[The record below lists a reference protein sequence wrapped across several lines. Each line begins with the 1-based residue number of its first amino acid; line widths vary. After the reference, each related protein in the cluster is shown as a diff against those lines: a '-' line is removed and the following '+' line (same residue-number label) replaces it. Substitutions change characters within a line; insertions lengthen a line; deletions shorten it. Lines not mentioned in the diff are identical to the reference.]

1 MDTKKIGAFLKQC
14 RKENNLTQEQL
25 AEKFGVSARTVSRWE
40 TGSNMPDLSILVELA
55 DYYDIEI
62 KELLD
67 GERSSTMN
75 KEMKETL
82 NKVADYEEWVKQKA
96 LKAGNLAFASMF
108 LISVGAIII
117 QLLLAVNLRLVL
129 GETLIALVGG
139 IVYAFLMVHNGI
151 WDKGLSQREALW
163 RDFLTSV
170 ICAGIFSVLYG
181 ICLGRMGA
189 TEKQTIYLS
198 LLFLGGITIVAFIV
212 LRVLSYFNRKRRR
225 ISVNGEQRDI
235 PTSKLGCTKI
245 YNAKDIVEAGR
256 IVELLKEHGIAAF
269 SQEAGASVSMHGASG
284 FGMYGISIT
293 KSYQRL
299 KGKDVITQPKTPK
312 SIRIITMPDFLTD
325 EFREYCSHLY
335 GIMKNERLFHFTK
348 SHMEHCMAAGIEK
361 SGVKRIR
368 LHDLRHS
375 HVSLS

>member
-14 RKENNLTQEQL
+14 RKEKNLTQEQL

-82 NKVADYEEWVKQKA
+82 NKVADYEDWVKQKA

-139 IVYAFLMVHNGI
+139 IVYVFIMVHNGI
-151 WDKGLSQREALW
+151 WDKGLSAREALW

-170 ICAGIFSVLYG
+170 ICAGIFSVFYG
-181 ICLGRMGA
+181 ICLRRMGA
-189 TEKQTIYLS
+189 TEKQTVYFA

-212 LRVLSYFNRKRRR
+212 LRVLSYFNRNRRR
-225 ISVNGEQRDI
+225 VSVNGEQSDI
-235 PTSKLGCTKI
+235 STTKTGSTKI

-256 IVELLKEHGIAAF
+256 IIELLKEQGIVAF
-269 SQEAGASVSMHGASG
+269 SQEAGASVAMHGAPG
-284 FGMYGISIT
+284 FGMYGV
-293 KSYQRL
+293 
-299 KGKDVITQPKTPK
+299 DVLVEGDEAKKAIQ
-312 SIRIITMPDFLTD
+312 II
-325 EFREYCSHLY
+325 E
-335 GIMKNERLFHFTK
+335 
-348 SHMEHCMAAGIEK
+348 AADDSQNKEK
-361 SGVKRIR
+361 F
-368 LHDLRHS
+368 
-375 HVSLS
+375 

>member
-1 MDTKKIGAFLKQC
+1 
-14 RKENNLTQEQL
+14 
-25 AEKFGVSARTVSRWE
+25 
-40 TGSNMPDLSILVELA
+40 MPDISILIELA

-96 LKAGNLAFASMF
+96 LKAGNLAFALMF

-117 QLLLAVNLRLVL
+117 QLLLAVKLRLVL

-256 IVELLKEHGIAAF
+256 IVELLKEHGIAPF
-269 SQEAGASVSMHGASG
+269 HRKQVQVS
-284 FGMYGISIT
+284 
-293 KSYQRL
+293 L
-299 KGKDVITQPKTPK
+299 
-312 SIRIITMPDFLTD
+312 
-325 EFREYCSHLY
+325 
-335 GIMKNERLFHFTK
+335 
-348 SHMEHCMAAGIEK
+348 CMA
-361 SGVKRIR
+361 
-368 LHDLRHS
+368 HQDL
-375 HVSLS
+375 VCTVWMYWWKLMK

>member
-1 MDTKKIGAFLKQC
+1 MKQC
-14 RKENNLTQEQL
+14 RKEKNLTQEQL

-82 NKVADYEEWVKQKA
+82 NKVADYEDWVKQKA

-139 IVYAFLMVHNGI
+139 IVYAFIMVHNGI
-151 WDKGLSQREALW
+151 WDKGLSAREALW

-170 ICAGIFSVLYG
+170 ICAGNFLCVLWY
-181 ICLGRMGA
+181 LP
-189 TEKQTIYLS
+189 EKNGGKPRSKRYISLYFFWVELQS
-198 LLFLGGITIVAFIV
+198 WHLLFSEYYHILTGTDAGFQLMGSKEIF
-212 LRVLSYFNRKRRR
+212 
-225 ISVNGEQRDI
+225 QR
-235 PTSKLGCTKI
+235 
-245 YNAKDIVEAGR
+245 
-256 IVELLKEHGIAAF
+256 
-269 SQEAGASVSMHGASG
+269 
-284 FGMYGISIT
+284 
-293 KSYQRL
+293 QRQAVQNL
-299 KGKDVITQPKTPK
+299 Q
-312 SIRIITMPDFLTD
+312 R
-325 EFREYCSHLY
+325 
-335 GIMKNERLFHFTK
+335 
-348 SHMEHCMAAGIEK
+348 
-361 SGVKRIR
+361 
-368 LHDLRHS
+368 
-375 HVSLS
+375 

>member
-1 MDTKKIGAFLKQC
+1 
-14 RKENNLTQEQL
+14 
-25 AEKFGVSARTVSRWE
+25 
-40 TGSNMPDLSILVELA
+40 MPDISILIELP

-82 NKVADYEEWVKQKA
+82 NKVADYEDWVKQKA
-96 LKAGNLAFASMF
+96 LKAGNLAFASML

-139 IVYAFLMVHNGI
+139 IVYAFIMVHNGI
-151 WDKGLSQREALW
+151 WDKGLSVREALW

-170 ICAGIFSVLYG
+170 ICAGIFSVFYG
-181 ICLGRMGA
+181 ICLRRMGA
-189 TEKQTIYLS
+189 TEKQTIYFA

-212 LRVLSYFNRKRRR
+212 LRVLSYFNRNRRR

-235 PTSKLGCTKI
+235 PTTKIGSTKI

-256 IVELLKEHGIAAF
+256 IIELLKEQGIVAF
-269 SQEAGASVSMHGASG
+269 SQEAGASVAMHGAPR
-284 FGMYGISIT
+284 FGMYGV
-293 KSYQRL
+293 
-299 KGKDVITQPKTPK
+299 DVLVEGDEAKKAIQ
-312 SIRIITMPDFLTD
+312 II
-325 EFREYCSHLY
+325 E
-335 GIMKNERLFHFTK
+335 
-348 SHMEHCMAAGIEK
+348 AADDSQSKEK
-361 SGVKRIR
+361 F
-368 LHDLRHS
+368 
-375 HVSLS
+375 

>member
-1 MDTKKIGAFLKQC
+1 MQAKFPDAILKNAGMVSVHRRWSNESEKRQEN
-14 RKENNLTQEQL
+14 RKMVDSVSLYGL
-25 AEKFGVSARTVSRWE
+25 A
-40 TGSNMPDLSILVELA
+40 
-55 DYYDIEI
+55 
-62 KELLD
+62 
-67 GERSSTMN
+67 
-75 KEMKETL
+75 
-82 NKVADYEEWVKQKA
+82 
-96 LKAGNLAFASMF
+96 
-108 LISVGAIII
+108 GAIII

-269 SQEAGASVSMHGASG
+269 PQEAGASVSMHGASG
-284 FGMYGISIT
+284 FGMYGMDWW
-293 KSYQRL
+293 KL
-299 KGKDVITQPKTPK
+299 
-312 SIRIITMPDFLTD
+312 
-325 EFREYCSHLY
+325 
-335 GIMKNERLFHFTK
+335 MK
-348 SHMEHCMAAGIEK
+348 
-361 SGVKRIR
+361 
-368 LHDLRHS
+368 
-375 HVSLS
+375 

>member
-55 DYYDIEI
+55 DYYGLEI

-67 GERSSTMN
+67 GERSSAMN

-82 NKVADYEEWVKQKA
+82 GKVADYEDWVKQKA

-108 LISVGAIII
+108 LISVGAIIL

-139 IVYAFLMVHNGI
+139 IVYTFIMVQNGI

-163 RDFLTSV
+163 RDFLTSL
-170 ICAGIFSVLYG
+170 ICAGIFSVFYG

-189 TEKQTIYLS
+189 TEKQTIDLS
-198 LLFLGGITIVAFIV
+198 LLFLGGVTIVAFIV

-225 ISVNGEQRDI
+225 TLVDEEQRDMLA
-235 PTSKLGCTKI
+235 TKTGCTKV

-256 IVELLKEHGIAAF
+256 IIEMLKEHGIAAYT
-269 SQEAGASVSMHGASG
+269 QESGASVAMHDASG
-284 FGMYGISIT
+284 FGMYGV
-293 KSYQRL
+293 
-299 KGKDVITQPKTPK
+299 DVLVK
-312 SIRIITMPDFLTD
+312 TD
-325 EFREYCSHLY
+325 EAQKALQ
-335 GIMKNERLFHFTK
+335 M
-348 SHMEHCMAAGIEK
+348 IEAVDD
-361 SGVKRIR
+361 SQG
-368 LHDLRHS
+368 
-375 HVSLS
+375 

>member
-1 MDTKKIGAFLKQC
+1 
-14 RKENNLTQEQL
+14 
-25 AEKFGVSARTVSRWE
+25 
-40 TGSNMPDLSILVELA
+40 MPDLSILVELA

-235 PTSKLGCTKI
+235 PTSKLGCIKI

-284 FGMYGISIT
+284 FGMYGM
-293 KSYQRL
+293 
-299 KGKDVITQPKTPK
+299 DV
-312 SIRIITMPDFLTD
+312 LVETD
-325 EFREYCSHLY
+325 E
-335 GIMKNERLFHFTK
+335 
-348 SHMEHCMAAGIEK
+348 
-361 SGVKRIR
+361 VKRALQIIEAA
-368 LHDLRHS
+368 DDS
-375 HVSLS
+375 QGSEKF

>member
-14 RKENNLTQEQL
+14 RKEKNLTQEQL
-25 AEKFGVSARTVSRWE
+25 AEKFGVSARTVSRRE

-82 NKVADYEEWVKQKA
+82 NKVADYEDWVKQKA

-139 IVYAFLMVHNGI
+139 IVYAFIMVHNGI
-151 WDKGLSQREALW
+151 WDKGLSARESLW
-163 RDFLTSV
+163 RNFLTSV
-170 ICAGIFSVLYG
+170 ICAGIFSVFYG
-181 ICLGRMGA
+181 NCLRRMGA
-189 TEKQTIYLS
+189 TEKQTIYFA

-212 LRVLSYFNRKRRR
+212 LRVLSYFNRNRRR

-235 PTSKLGCTKI
+235 PTTKIGSTKI

-256 IVELLKEHGIAAF
+256 IIELLKEQGIVAF
-269 SQEAGASVSMHGASG
+269 SQEAGASVAMHGAPR
-284 FGMYGISIT
+284 FGMYGV
-293 KSYQRL
+293 
-299 KGKDVITQPKTPK
+299 DVLVEGDEAKKAIQ
-312 SIRIITMPDFLTD
+312 II
-325 EFREYCSHLY
+325 E
-335 GIMKNERLFHFTK
+335 
-348 SHMEHCMAAGIEK
+348 AADDSRNKEK
-361 SGVKRIR
+361 F
-368 LHDLRHS
+368 
-375 HVSLS
+375 

>member
-14 RKENNLTQEQL
+14 RKEKNLTQEQL

-82 NKVADYEEWVKQKA
+82 NKVADYEDWVKQKA

-139 IVYAFLMVHNGI
+139 IVYAFIMVHNGI
-151 WDKGLSQREALW
+151 WDKGLSAREALW

-170 ICAGIFSVLYG
+170 ICAGIFSVFYG
-181 ICLGRMGA
+181 ICLRRMGA
-189 TEKQTIYLS
+189 TEKQTIYFA
-198 LLFLGGITIVAFIV
+198 LLFLGGIIIVAFIV
-212 LRVLSYFNRKRRR
+212 LRVLSYFNRNRRR

-235 PTSKLGCTKI
+235 PTTKTGSTKI

-256 IVELLKEHGIAAF
+256 IIELLKEQGIVAF
-269 SQEAGASVSMHGASG
+269 SQEAGASVAMHGAPR
-284 FGMYGISIT
+284 FGMYGV
-293 KSYQRL
+293 
-299 KGKDVITQPKTPK
+299 DVLVEGDEAKKAIQ
-312 SIRIITMPDFLTD
+312 II
-325 EFREYCSHLY
+325 E
-335 GIMKNERLFHFTK
+335 
-348 SHMEHCMAAGIEK
+348 AADDSQNKEK
-361 SGVKRIR
+361 F
-368 LHDLRHS
+368 
-375 HVSLS
+375 

>member
-14 RKENNLTQEQL
+14 RKEKNLTQEQL
-25 AEKFGVSARTVSRWE
+25 AEKFGVSERTVSRWE

-82 NKVADYEEWVKQKA
+82 NKVADYEDWVKQKA

-139 IVYAFLMVHNGI
+139 IVYAFIMVHNGI
-151 WDKGLSQREALW
+151 WDKGLSAREALW

-170 ICAGIFSVLYG
+170 ICAGIFSVFYG
-181 ICLGRMGA
+181 ICLRRMGA
-189 TEKQTIYLS
+189 TEKQTIYFA

-212 LRVLSYFNRKRRR
+212 LRVLSYFNRNRRR
-225 ISVNGEQRDI
+225 ISVNEEQRDI
-235 PTSKLGCTKI
+235 PTTKTGSTKI

-256 IVELLKEHGIAAF
+256 IIELLKEQGIVAF
-269 SQEAGASVSMHGASG
+269 SQEAGASVAMHGAPR
-284 FGMYGISIT
+284 FGMYGV
-293 KSYQRL
+293 
-299 KGKDVITQPKTPK
+299 DVLVEGDEAKKAIQ
-312 SIRIITMPDFLTD
+312 II
-325 EFREYCSHLY
+325 E
-335 GIMKNERLFHFTK
+335 
-348 SHMEHCMAAGIEK
+348 AADDSQNKEK
-361 SGVKRIR
+361 F
-368 LHDLRHS
+368 
-375 HVSLS
+375 